1 MGSRNFSPVRPS
13 YSHVLPV
20 RDSCGTNSS
29 RARSPY
35 VAWFL
40 LMRLRFA
47 FSMASEISFS
57 VAPSNTGVAT
67 CIGPSTTASVSSAS
81 SQPHFA
87 AQPRWFSSSWPTF
100 IREGTPRGLRMT
112 SMGVPSAR

>member
-67 CIGPSTTASVSSAS
+67 C
-81 SQPHFA
+81 
-87 AQPRWFSSSWPTF
+87 SWPTF